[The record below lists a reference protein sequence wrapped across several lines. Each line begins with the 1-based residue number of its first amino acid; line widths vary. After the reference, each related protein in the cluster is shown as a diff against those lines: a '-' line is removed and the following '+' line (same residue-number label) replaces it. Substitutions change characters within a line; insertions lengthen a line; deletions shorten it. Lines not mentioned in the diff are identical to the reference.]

1 MNPKDPK
8 WAHDGP
14 KMVHS
19 ASGPQLQ
26 RRKPPA
32 ALPSLG
38 QSASAREL
46 PLPIKQPKARRF
58 KASSRLETLN
68 NYVATSGCYEVIDDM
83 LQTVLL
89 ERPTSM
95 LPFLVQYA
103 RGCDHKAKRAQV
115 EVKLEQ
121 GKVLSVEEME
131 LLRGDAEP
139 EPVPDEAFALLELVD
154 PIDHKLMS
162 GHLLTTE
169 EVAILTRRAEG
180 AHCGAAGR
188 RVLWAD
194 YLSSQQVNAMLQT
207 LALELLQSQPASP
220 YGFATHWLEVKMEA
234 KVEVARV
241 EKAAAE
247 VRAAAEAEAE
257 AARLE
262 QARMARM
269 AYASAGTSVVTSSQT
284 TPRFEVDLGSRPGTR
299 EAREGRRGRVH
310 FGHGQSSEDPLE
322 QKLRLGHMLSADEV
336 EELTRRAAEAEEM
349 EDPLE
354 RKLRLGHMLT
364 DEEVQELTLR
374 AVAEEEEEE
383 EGEEDPLERKLRLG
397 HMLTEEEVQELTR
410 RAAEAEG
417 GEEDPL
423 EQKLRLGQLLSADE
437 VEELTRRAAEAEGG
451 SEDPLERKLRLG
463 HILTDEEVQ
472 ELTRRAA
479 EQAEGGEDSLE
490 RKMRLGQLLDDE
502 EVEELK
508 RRAVAEEIATDVAA
522 GVMDEAVEAVVRST
536 TEAGL
541 TTSSTAPGSLV

>member
-26 RRKPPA
+26 RRKPPT

-68 NYVATSGCYEVIDDM
+68 KYVATSGCYEVIDDM

-103 RGCDHKAKRAQV
+103 RDCDHKAKRAQV
-115 EVKLEQ
+115 ELKLEQ
-121 GKVLSVEEME
+121 GKVLSVEEIE

-139 EPVPDEAFALLELVD
+139 KPVPDEAFALLELVD

-234 KVEVARV
+234 RVEVARV

-269 AYASAGTSVVTSSQT
+269 AYASAGTSVVTSAQT

-322 QKLRLGHMLSADEV
+322 R
-336 EELTRRAAEAEEM
+336 
-349 EDPLE
+349 
-354 RKLRLGHMLT
+354 
-364 DEEVQELTLR
+364 
-374 AVAEEEEEE
+374 
-383 EGEEDPLERKLRLG
+383 
-397 HMLTEEEVQELTR
+397 
-410 RAAEAEG
+410 
-417 GEEDPL
+417 
-423 EQKLRLGQLLSADE
+423 KLRLGQLLSADE
-437 VEELTRRAAEAEGG
+437 VEELTRRAAEAEEEGE
-451 SEDPLERKLRLG
+451 EDPLERKLRLG
-463 HILTDEEVQ
+463 RMLTDEEVQ

-479 EQAEGGEDSLE
+479 EQAEGGEDPLE

-508 RRAVAEEIATDVAA
+508 RRAVAEEMATDLAA

>member
-247 VRAAAEAEAE
+247 VRAAAAAEAE

-269 AYASAGTSVVTSSQT
+269 AYASACTSVVTSAT
-284 TPRFEVDLGSRPGTR
+284 ATPRFEVDLGSRPGP
-299 EAREGRRGRVH
+299 REGRRGRVH

-322 QKLRLGHMLSADEV
+322 RKLRLGHMLSADEV

-423 EQKLRLGQLLSADE
+423 EQKLRLGHMLTEDE
-437 VEELTRRAAEAEGG
+437 VQELTRRAAEAEGG

>member
-139 EPVPDEAFALLELVD
+139 KPVPDEAFALLELVD

-247 VRAAAEAEAE
+247 VRAAAAAEAE

-269 AYASAGTSVVTSSQT
+269 AYASACTSVVTSAT
-284 TPRFEVDLGSRPGTR
+284 ATPRFEVDLGSRPGT
-299 EAREGRRGRVH
+299 REGRRGRVH

-322 QKLRLGHMLSADEV
+322 
-336 EELTRRAAEAEEM
+336 
-349 EDPLE
+349 
-354 RKLRLGHMLT
+354 RKLRLGHM
-364 DEEVQELTLR
+364 
-374 AVAEEEEEE
+374 
-383 EGEEDPLERKLRLG
+383 
-397 HMLTEEEVQELTR
+397 
-410 RAAEAEG
+410 
-417 GEEDPL
+417 
-423 EQKLRLGQLLSADE
+423 LSADE

-502 EVEELK
+502 EVEQLK